1 VVEIA
6 IRRNPLVELI
16 NTSWRASSFSAYK
29 HWKFV
34 VFDDASKQRPISGCS
49 FLINGRN
56 ENGGAG
62 KLTVIFDVP
71 WERLL
76 GKASLLISPWMEASR
91 V

>member
-1 VVEIA
+1 LAVDNQVDEIA
-6 IRRNPLVELI
+6 IRRNPLVELNLD

-34 VFDDASKQRPISGCS
+34 VFDDASSKDATTYQRS

-62 KLTVIFDVP
+62 NLP
-71 WERLL
+71 
-76 GKASLLISPWMEASR
+76 
-91 V
+91 